1 MRPIKNL
8 LSKSMFKQAMQTSV
22 LVTSM
27 ALLAACGSDDDA
39 AVVVPVPHEGFTIS
53 ADVTAEFRADETY
66 GTDTRNVFD
75 IFLPESATAT
85 PLVIFVHG
93 GGYYAGDKSEAYSD
107 SRKADINEMLEAGVA
122 FATVNYSLLSVP
134 GITPGV
140 TVNDTDGIMKPLSDI
155 KEALQYIRL
164 NAADFNVDPD
174 NIAMYGTSAGA
185 SASLWLGLSD
195 DMADSGAEEG
205 SLAGVSTRISA
216 IGAIETQGSLNIVRW
231 ETEILLGIL
240 PPGAFPAATTL
251 DTGNVTLGFASL
263 LSLSLMESFFALPAA
278 DAATSLPLIYG
289 DPDIAEVRNALDFSE
304 LMDATDPA
312 IFVQNTL
319 ETQAAL
325 IGDLTTLF
333 TAQSLSAQFEAAFNG
348 GDGDNGDLTLAST
361 LGDAIATGNYAVEGP
376 AAGAAIVGAF
386 FHYPTH
392 AKLIY
397 DNAITASIDVE
408 ANIPNLMA
416 ADFTTPAPIV
426 TTADLTVAAFLL
438 DQITP

>member
-1 MRPIKNL
+1 MRQINNL
-8 LSKSMFKQAMQTSV
+8 LSKSTFKQAIQTSV

-39 AVVVPVPHEGFTIS
+39 VAVAVPVPHEGLTIS
-53 ADVTAEFRADETY
+53 DDVEFRADLTY

-75 IFLPESATAT
+75 IFLPESETAT

-93 GGYYAGDKSEAYSD
+93 GGYYAGDKSEAYGD
-107 SRKADINEMLEAGVA
+107 SRNADINQMLEAGVA

-140 TVNDTDGIMKPLSDI
+140 TANDTDGIMKSLSDI

-164 NAADFNVDPD
+164 NAVDFNVDPD

-195 DMADSGAEEG
+195 DMADVGAEQG

-240 PPGAFPAATTL
+240 PPGVFPASTTL
-251 DTGNVTLGFASL
+251 EGGNVTLGFASI
-263 LSLSLMESFFALPAA
+263 LSLSLMESFFGLPAA
-278 DAATSLPLIYG
+278 DAATSIPLIFG
-289 DPDIAEVRNALDFSE
+289 DPDIKLVRDALDFPE

-319 ETQAAL
+319 ESQGAL
-325 IGDLTTLF
+325 LTDLTTLF
-333 TAQSLSAQFEAAFNG
+333 TAQSLSGQFEAAAANPP
-348 GDGDNGDLTLAST
+348 NGDLSVAAGFAAQ
-361 LGDAIATGNYAVEGP
+361 LGAGNYAVEGP
-376 AAGAAIVGAF
+376 AAGAAIIGAF

-392 AKLIY
+392 AKLLY
-397 DNAITASIDVE
+397 DTAITEGVDVE
-408 ANIPNLMA
+408 ANIPNLVA
-416 ADFTTPAPIV
+416 GDFTTPAPIV
-426 TTADLTVAAFLL
+426 TTVDLTVAAFLL
-438 DQITP
+438 GQITP